1 MGANPPVP
9 TECSILCFGSNADVR
24 LGCPLCCRERN
35 YRFWVGRAQKL
46 HFVSQSSGL
55 CGGKS
60 CWSRRALD
68 RLLPA
73 KGLGAGDPKVLK
85 LREADPLIAAWHQ
98 LSSHCSEHLH
108 GNVQVLKLH
117 SMAGQGLVAGGK
129 VVFQVA
135 QQPHCCCQII
145 NQLLVCS
152 GFPRSGTVSESGVP
166 LRKPACFHK
175 RDHLVYAL
183 LVNRRRRRQPFF
195 HRDF

>member
-1 MGANPPVP
+1 MAAF
-9 TECSILCFGSNADVR
+9 SADNFTAAR
-24 LGCPLCCRERN
+24 LIWGRERN
-35 YRFWVGRAQKL
+35 YRFWAGWVQQL
-46 HFVSQSSGL
+46 HFVSQSSDS
-55 CGGKS
+55 CGGNKS
-60 CWSRRALD
+60 CWSRRTLD

-85 LREADPLIAAWHQ
+85 LCETDLLIAAWHQ

-117 SMAGQGLVAGGK
+117 SMAGQGLVARGK

-152 GFPRSGTVSESGVP
+152 GFPRSGTVSGSGVD

-175 RDHLVYAL
+175 RDDLVYPL
-183 LVNRRRRRQPFF
+183 LVNRRWRRQPFF
-195 HRDF
+195 HRYF